1 MSTDDADRTLDV
13 REIEGAPFQDII
25 DALESLEDGQ
35 RLRLVAGFEPVPLYD
50 VLEGR
55 GFSHESEQRAEDEWH
70 VLIRAE

>member
-1 MSTDDADRTLDV
+1 MSTDDAERTLDV
-13 REIEGAPFQDII
+13 REIEGPPFQNIM
-25 DALESLEDGQ
+25 DALKSLEDGQ